1 MVFEEDF
8 LRSTVTVRFQKLSTW
23 KTWIFFFS
31 VSYNNFVV
39 TEQIYFLPTFLK
51 SWVHLSDNIT
61 GVVGGSQYY

>member
-8 LRSTVTVRFQKLSTW
+8 LRLTVTVRFQKLSTW